1 MDDFISK
8 PVVAHTIALSLK
20 KWLKNPVEDPHS
32 ELSLSASED
41 STYHFNIELLK
52 EYVGD
57 DVSVLT
63 KVLSL
68 LRTELMNFSR
78 DFKEHVSNK
87 DLNRIQELGQKMY
100 DTAIVSGLTALAVI
114 SKKIGGLNSYNETE
128 VNDLLLQTQEEI
140 KTAIGL
146 IVR

>member
-20 KWLKNPVEDPHS
+20 KWLKNPSEDPHS
-32 ELSLSASED
+32 ELSLSTSED
-41 STYHFNIELLK
+41 AGYHFNIELLK
-52 EYVGD
+52 EYVGND
-57 DVSVLT
+57 AAVLT

-68 LRTELMNFSR
+68 LRTELMNFSKE
-78 DFKEHVSNK
+78 FKEHILNK
-87 DLNRIQELGQKMY
+87 DLSKIKELGQKIY
-100 DTAIVSGLTALAVI
+100 DTSIVSGLTALAVI
-114 SKKIGGLNSYNETE
+114 AKKIGAVNNYDEAE
-128 VNDLLLQTQEEI
+128 VNCIFIETQDEI